1 MTIFSTDLDR
11 GKVEDGFRTNQV
23 RYIYCA
29 LCFYYDISS
38 TSDHQALDPGSWG
51 PLLLEFNLVAQMSC
65 GIPRNNHHLKW
76 WLSPVEIIIVQSL
89 SHVRLFVTPWAAAR
103 KASLSITNSRSLL
116 KLMSIESLMPSNHLV
131 LCCPLYFMLFLPCD
145 TSYPF
150 TPDSP
155 VLVMSQRIRTWMRA
169 IDKMRIPSSLGRR
182 LLTKG
187 KKAK

>member
-89 SHVRLFVTPWAAAR
+89 SPVWLFVTPWTAACQ
-103 KASLSITNSRSLL
+103 ASLSITNSQSLL
-116 KLMSIESLMPSNHLV
+116 KLMSIESLMLSNHLI
-131 LCCPLYFMLFLPCD
+131 LCCPLLFL
-145 TSYPF
+145 TSIFPSIRVF
-150 TPDSP
+150 SNES
-155 VLVMSQRIRTWMRA
+155 VLRIR
-169 IDKMRIPSSLGRR
+169 
-182 LLTKG
+182 
-187 KKAK
+187 